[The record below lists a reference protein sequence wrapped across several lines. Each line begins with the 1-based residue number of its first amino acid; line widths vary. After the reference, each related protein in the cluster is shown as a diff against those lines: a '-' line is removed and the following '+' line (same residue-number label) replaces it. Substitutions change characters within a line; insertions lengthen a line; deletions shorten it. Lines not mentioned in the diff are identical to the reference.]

1 MKKMMKRI
9 AAVLLAT
16 ALAAGFS
23 LTAFAD
29 DTSDVHITK
38 SYSTTD
44 GETFPAETLTFTVT
58 ADSNNPGGADCPM
71 ITVGSDDKFSVT
83 ELTDDMTAAIPVN
96 LPTYTTAG
104 VYKYT
109 IKENAGSTQGV
120 TYGTNEIT
128 IAVLVGY
135 EGTTLKVLDCGVEQN
150 EDGNKED
157 AIVNEYK
164 LGGGDPDDPDGPGTN
179 SLSVKKVVEGSL
191 GDPDK
196 LFTIKVTFSTESG
209 KKVYSDITVSG
220 GTDSGNTQ
228 TITGDGWTG
237 DKEITIKLKH
247 DETVTFDKIPDGI
260 SYTVEEDPSHI
271 AAGDTQTIAELNGEE
286 GYLVTYADETGTIT
300 EGSKPAAV
308 VTNTKDTTVNTGISL
323 DSLPYLLILAA
334 VAVGAFVIF
343 RRRRTED

>member
-9 AAVLLAT
+9 AAVLLAA
-16 ALAAGFS
+16 ALVTGFS

-29 DTSDVHITK
+29 DTSDVNITK
-38 SYSTTD
+38 SYSTSD

-71 ITVGSDDKFSVT
+71 ITVGNSDNKYSVT

-109 IKENAGSTQGV
+109 ITEKAGSTQGV

-135 EGTTLKVLDCGVEQN
+135 EGGTLKVLDCGVEKN
-150 EDGNKED
+150 KAGNKED

-164 LGGGDPDDPDGPGTN
+164 LGGSSDDPGTN

-196 LFTIKVTFSTESG
+196 LFTIKVTLSTESG
-209 KKVYSDITVSG
+209 KNVYSDISVSG

-247 DETVTFDKIPDGI
+247 DETVTFDKIPAGM
-260 SYTVEEDPSHI
+260 SYTVAEDASHI

-286 GYLVTYADETGTIT
+286 GYLVSYSGEEGTIA
-300 EGSKPAAV
+300 EGSEPAAV

>member
-9 AAVLLAT
+9 AAVLLAA

-71 ITVGSDDKFSVT
+71 ITVGSNNQFSVT
-83 ELTDDMTAAIPVN
+83 ELTDDMTTAIPVN

-109 IKENAGSTQGV
+109 INEIAGSTQGV

-135 EGTTLKVLDCGVEQN
+135 EGGTLKVLDCGVEKN
-150 EDGNKED
+150 ADGNKED
-157 AIVNEYK
+157 TIVNEYK
-164 LGGGDPDDPDGPGTN
+164 LGGNSDDDDDPGEQ
-179 SLSVKKVVEGSL
+179 SLIVKKIVKGSL
-191 GDPDK
+191 GDPTK
-196 LFTIKVTFSTESG
+196 LFKIKVTLTTESG

-220 GTDSGNTQ
+220 GSYAGNVQ
-228 TITGDGWTG
+228 TIKGDGWSS
-237 DKEITIKLKH
+237 KEITIQLHH
-247 DETVTFDKIPDGI
+247 DETVTFDKIPAGM
-260 SYTVEEDPSHI
+260 SYTVVEDVTHI
-271 AAGDTQTIAELNGEE
+271 AKGETQTIAELNGDE
-286 GYLVTYADETGTIT
+286 GYLVSYTGDEGTIT
-300 EGSKPAAV
+300 EGSNPEAD

-323 DSLPYLLILAA
+323 DSLPYIMILAA
-334 VAVGAFVIF
+334 VAVGGFVIF